1 MAYTRNTWVD
11 RVVQY
16 ARRYRDQNN
25 NQITL
30 TPDPGTVTAE
40 GTTINAAKLNNI
52 EGWIETTDALIVDTA
67 QANKLVKTN
76 SSGDFPGNALSVDG
90 IHFRNTTGILE
101 YSTDGVVWNAVGG
114 KLVKASDTVQHTFA
128 TEYTVPSGNIVLAGG
143 IKCDFSGIV
152 RIKADMLTGG
162 ASNPAKIYTGIPVG
176 ATSQVDTPGFIGSS
190 AVSAV
195 PIGTIITSGVN
206 YGIASGLQTASTT
219 YVTLTGEFK
228 VNAGDLFAVLM
239 LSDYNGSKIKNVKF
253 CYDLLTGTEALT

>member
-52 EGWIETTDALIVDTA
+52 ENWIEETDALIVDTA

-101 YSTDGVVWNAVGG
+101 YSTDGVVWNSVGG
-114 KLVKASDTVQHTFA
+114 KIVKASDTLQMSWD
-128 TEYTVPSGNIVLAGG
+128 TERIGGSTMHMKAAQLIPDFDGTIRISIDVKRTDSAQFLLFIAEPLITHDAGNGVAGLSANKM
-143 IKCDFSGIV
+143 ID
-152 RIKADMLTGG
+152 L
-162 ASNPAKIYTGIPVG
+162 P
-176 ATSQVDTPGFIGSS
+176 IGSS
-190 AVSAV
+190 LS
-195 PIGTIITSGVN
+195 TSTKN
-206 YGIASGLQTASTT
+206 YYQETFTTTTA
-219 YVTLTGEFK
+219 YVTKYLDIT
-228 VNAGDLFAVLM
+228 VHAGLPVILYYHLETALSVKNIRMYWTAVTSAEKL
-239 LSDYNGSKIKNVKF
+239 G
-253 CYDLLTGTEALT
+253 